1 MQKNTNYME
10 NKDFFFEKP
19 EESTG
24 FLMWQV
30 TNLWQREIKK
40 ALKKFELTHSQFVLL
55 SSIYWLSK
63 QKREVTQIVLS
74 DFTKIDPMTTSSVL
88 KTMQNKKLIVRMD
101 HEVDTRAKLVRLT
114 PMGIEVVKA
123 SITIIETF
131 DKMFFGRVSANL
143 NMLNESFINLLNYK
157 SDSK

>member
-1 MQKNTNYME
+1 MIYME
-10 NKDFFFEKP
+10 NKDFIFEKP

-24 FLMWQV
+24 LLMWQV

-55 SSIYWLSK
+55 SSIYWLSN

>member
-1 MQKNTNYME
+1 MQKKVIYIE
-10 NKDFFFEKP
+10 NKDFIFEKS

-24 FLMWQV
+24 FLMWKV

-55 SSIYWLSK
+55 SSIYWLSN

-101 HEVDTRAKLVRLT
+101 PEVDTRAKLVRLT

-131 DKMFFGRVSANL
+131 DKMFFGRVNANL
-143 NMLNESFINLLNYK
+143 NLLNESFINLLNYK